1 MSLVG
6 LYSVMNCNSE
16 VTYSSEQDFFK
27 QAVVQMVERLHQSQG
42 WLFSP
47 AHLLLYMFWGVLGE
61 DKERQLHPTGGPMPR
76 MAAPLCR
83 VWMGDW
89 YIVQR
94 VLLFVEV
101 KAVHKHIHTVTWIY
115 I

>member
-61 DKERQLHPTGGPMPR
+61 DKRTPVAPDGRADALHGSSIVSCVNGWSIYCAARSAVCGG
-76 MAAPLCR
+76 
-83 VWMGDW
+83 
-89 YIVQR
+89 
-94 VLLFVEV
+94 
-101 KAVHKHIHTVTWIY
+101 
-115 I
+115 

>member
-27 QAVVQMVERLHQSQG
+27 QAVFQMVERLHQSQG

-47 AHLLLYMFWGVLGE
+47 AHLLLYMF
-61 DKERQLHPTGGPMPR
+61 
-76 MAAPLCR
+76 
-83 VWMGDW
+83 
-89 YIVQR
+89 
-94 VLLFVEV
+94 
-101 KAVHKHIHTVTWIY
+101 
-115 I
+115 